1 VYTTFLSAFY
11 CSRLSNWSLHDSIQP
26 QQFTYIVL
34 SVQSV
39 HLKENDLIKNDEY
52 ILYSNKSVKTQIS
65 FNTVYSTVL
74 Y

>member
-1 VYTTFLSAFY
+1 MYTTFLSAFY

-52 ILYSNKSVKTQIS
+52 ILVVQTSAGVALGIFARQ
-65 FNTVYSTVL
+65 ST
-74 Y
+74 